1 MASEDVR
8 IAAPVHISNDS
19 AQRVAYDLMIIINQ
33 QTIDDKQQP
42 LDKLEYW
49 FRLYAQCLR
58 AANGNPLE
66 QILQDDKTVR

>member
-42 LDKLEYW
+42 RDKRELVSSLCAVFAGCE
-49 FRLYAQCLR
+49 RK
-58 AANGNPLE
+58 PS
-66 QILQDDKTVR
+66 